1 MPQCQGL
8 CTINGTITRRCIRPV
23 NEHTL
28 CAYIHTAQL
37 GLNIPTSKQFGNLCK
52 CIVPTSQIARSI
64 MKPTSLT
71 SSWRYPHLV
80 ELLWQQNI
88 LMLYISTAVLS
99 SCSSR
104 ALASIQYHSD
114 DICICLRRS

>member
-1 MPQCQGL
+1 M
-8 CTINGTITRRCIRPV
+8 

-28 CAYIHTAQL
+28 CAYSYSTT
-37 GLNIPTSKQFGNLCK
+37 GSKYPNMKAIWQPVQVHRAHKPNC
-52 CIVPTSQIARSI
+52 QINHGA
-64 MKPTSLT
+64 TSLA

-99 SCSSR
+99 SFSSR